1 MKIQKLCNQK
11 GAVRFGNCNE
21 CGKGSKDDPDMVR
34 IFFQSRTSIC
44 LCNKCLNRFIQDIMI
59 FDEVFL

>member
-21 CGKGSKDDPDMVR
+21 CGKGSKEDSDMVR
-34 IFFQSRTSIC
+34 ISFECNTSIC
-44 LCNKCLNRFIQDIMI
+44 LCNKCLSRFIQDIMI
-59 FDEVFL
+59 FDEVIL